1 MSGFDDAYRAMREEA
16 AAARNKRVL
25 LVEGRGDVDFLT
37 YMLDKQPLRSA
48 GFYSRFAI
56 GAAGGKDNVLRML
69 EREPEWLGIV
79 DRDAWSARTRDAYEG
94 KLRNLYFLPRY
105 CIENYLIDVNIL
117 EEIFD
122 SHGCGHERELSAAL
136 KGIRGQIPGAVRH
149 GSLWRAVQP
158 LYDELMRLGFN
169 GALLRFDVPSD
180 SEIFEVLRSWDR
192 LLDAQR
198 IYEDYRAFEE
208 KGSAMPQDEALRVW
222 IHGKVFWRKSVAP
235 ALQEALGGVGE
246 ERLQRMIYRAMP
258 LPADVELLLT
268 GLLALEKSS

>member
-69 EREPEWLGIV
+69 EREPEWLGLV

-105 CIENYLIDVNIL
+105 CIENYLIENTDPDKVMFELDVYW
-117 EEIFD
+117 
-122 SHGCGHERELSAAL
+122 AT
-136 KGIRGQIPGAVRH
+136 K
-149 GSLWRAVQP
+149 
-158 LYDELMRLGFN
+158 
-169 GALLRFDVPSD
+169 
-180 SEIFEVLRSWDR
+180 
-192 LLDAQR
+192 
-198 IYEDYRAFEE
+198 
-208 KGSAMPQDEALRVW
+208 
-222 IHGKVFWRKSVAP
+222 
-235 ALQEALGGVGE
+235 GGVNPSAYIQKYAG
-246 ERLQRMIYRAMP
+246 RFP
-258 LPADVELLLT
+258 LLHIKDDDIIGASQTVDFEAIFNAAYKCGLEAYYVEIE
-268 GLLALEKSS
+268 ANSIPIMECAEKSAQYLSSAKFVK

>member
-69 EREPEWLGIV
+69 EREPEWLGLV

-117 EEIFD
+117 EEIFG
-122 SHGCGHERELSAAL
+122 SRGCGQELSQAL
-136 KGIRGQIPGAVRH
+136 RTIRAQIPGAVRH

-158 LYDELMRLGFN
+158 LYDELMGLGFN

-180 SEIFEVLRSWDR
+180 SEIFEVLKSWDR
-192 LLDAQR
+192 LLDARR
-198 IYEDYRAFEE
+198 IYADYRAFEE
-208 KGSAMPQDEALRVW
+208 KGSAMPVDEALRVW

-235 ALQEALGGVGE
+235 ALQEALGGMGE
-246 ERLQRMIYRAMP
+246 ERLQRIIYRAMP
-258 LPADVELLLT
+258 LPTDVELLLK
-268 GLLALEKSS
+268 GLLALEKSP

>member
-69 EREPEWLGIV
+69 EREPEWLGLV

-94 KLRNLYFLPRY
+94 KLRNLYFLLLY

-117 EEIFD
+117 EEIFG
-122 SHGCGHERELSAAL
+122 SRGCGQELSQAL
-136 KGIRGQIPGAVRH
+136 RTIRAQIPGAVRH

-158 LYDELMRLGFN
+158 LYDELMCLCFIVPRLRC
-169 GALLRFDVPSD
+169 AAPSA
-180 SEIFEVLRSWDR
+180 SATFVVLSFCRR
-192 LLDAQR
+192 LLAARR
-198 IYEDYRAFEE
+198 IYADYRAFEE
-208 KGSAMPQDEALRVW
+208 KGSAMPVDEALRVW

-235 ALQEALGGVGE
+235 ALQEALGGMGE

-258 LPADVELLLT
+258 LPTDVELLLK
-268 GLLALEKSS
+268 GLLALEKSP